1 MFTLARDSSAS
12 THVIVLVGV
21 LIALVIAGGVVVMLL
36 RKRLLAKD
44 DASADVGLF
53 DALKQ
58 MRDRGEMTQEEY
70 EAARRKVVE
79 KTKAAMKA
87 SGSAK
92 SKGAAKGG

>member
-1 MFTLARDSSAS
+1 
-12 THVIVLVGV
+12 V

-87 SGSAK
+87 SGSTK
-92 SKGAAKGG
+92 SRGAGKGG

>member
-1 MFTLARDSSAS
+1 MLTLAKDPSAS
-12 THVIVLVGV
+12 TDVVVWVGV
-21 LIALVIAGGVVVMLL
+21 LIALIIGGGVLVMVL

-44 DASADVGLF
+44 DASAEMGLF

-79 KTKAAMKA
+79 KAKAGMMQ
-87 SGSAK
+87 GAK
-92 SKGAAKGG
+92 VDGKRVAK

>member
-92 SKGAAKGG
+92 SRGAGKGG

>member
-1 MFTLARDSSAS
+1 MFTLARDSSAP
-12 THVIVLVGV
+12 THVVVWVGV
-21 LIALVIAGGVVVMLL
+21 LIALIIAGGVVVMLL

-79 KTKAAMKA
+79 KTKAAMKQA
-87 SGSAK
+87 PAK
-92 SKGAAKGG
+92 KAAK